1 MTASELD
8 LKGKGRKGISLK
20 VKEQLEEGEGGE
32 KQIQARNR
40 KVDCRGQVTVHH
52 ERHAR
57 ELGLDA
63 VGKHNFEQISVDQ
76 IYGLRSKYSV
86 VAG

>member
-1 MTASELD
+1 MTARLRKGFMTASELD

-40 KVDCRGQVTVHH
+40 KVDCRG
-52 ERHAR
+52 
-57 ELGLDA
+57 
-63 VGKHNFEQISVDQ
+63 
-76 IYGLRSKYSV
+76 
-86 VAG
+86 